1 MSQSQS
7 HNSGTNGGEQ
17 SRTIISR
24 RSLLGA
30 LTAAVGGTAIGLTS
44 GDTPAVE
51 EISLGGNSRES
62 LAAGHRHGRVSTAPS
77 TLPPS
82 GLEAGL
88 MWFRPDLDPDASSP
102 PSDDSFGSLG
112 HAPAPSQ
119 WVGSGLG
126 WSVASDY
133 ATAKANLPQ
142 RPGIAASTSGE
153 IRFVADG
160 SPPYQWTSQGMEFV
174 VASSQSAARSRWSGA
189 TPALL
194 LVAGDGQHLLEVSA

>member
-88 MWFRPDLDPDASSP
+88 MWFRPDSSG
-102 PSDDSFGSLG
+102 DDFGRFG
-112 HAPAPSQ
+112 HAQAPAQ

-142 RPGIAASTSGE
+142 RPGIAASTGGE
-153 IRFVADG
+153 IKFVYDG
-160 SPPYQWTSQGMEFV
+160 GLPKQWTSRGMEIV
-174 VASSQSAARSRWSGA
+174 VASSQSAARSQWSGSY
-189 TPALL
+189 PALL
-194 LVAGDGQHLLEVSA
+194 LVDSDEEHLLEVAD